1 MDMKKQMVIA
11 MTLSLALGIS
21 TLLPAS
27 VVMADSG
34 SGSGSSTSVSA
45 ASQAQGQFSAQQI
58 AALNYVNEVR
68 AKMGLP
74 PVQLN
79 AVLNKAAFN
88 HARYAFWNS
97 SLINDSLDS
106 QGVPTAHYEVK
117 GKPYFTGVSFTD
129 RIEAVGS
136 LPVGS
141 TEYGEVMAPAPF
153 NSSFAPYVSYIQGW
167 LDTPLHRTL
176 LINPALQ
183 YIGLSTYRGVA
194 VLDGA
199 GYSMPSISNN
209 SLPVVYPFNGQQ
221 NVPASFQG
229 DTEIPDPLAPFNVST
244 SGYPISVSA
253 PSSMAAT
260 VPSSEDYHFVLKDSK
275 GNVVPVF
282 VSPLLDDFALFFPKQ
297 PLKYNETYTVSVHVS
312 GQDQDEVNLPVETW
326 SKTWSFTTQAPPSPT
341 VEINQFG
348 DKPQYVTQ
356 DYKKPV
362 GKLVIV
368 NMVFIPDLPD
378 GKVIKYPPGT
388 VFTVVKSIDYFPG
401 QQIFVTSQGYE
412 IPSYYDGAIF
422 YEGTLYSP
430 DKPLVTY
437 NANGTVYKVFKPG
450 QKFAVQ
456 YQLGAWYYI
465 GNHMYVPISDNVVY
479 QPLF

>member
-45 ASQAQGQFSAQQI
+45 ASQARGQFSAQQI

-68 AKMGLP
+68 AKVGLP
-74 PVQLN
+74 SVQLN
-79 AVLNKAAFN
+79 STLNKAAFN
-88 HARYAFWNS
+88 HARYAYWNN
-97 SLINDSLDS
+97 SLGNDVLNS

-117 GKPYFTGVSFTD
+117 GKPYFTGVD
-129 RIEAVGS
+129 VVARVNAAGNLPLGS
-136 LPVGS
+136 S
-141 TEYGEVMAPAPF
+141 TEGEVMAPSPW
-153 NSSFAPYVSYIQGW
+153 NTTEPYTYFVTSW
-167 LDTPLHRTL
+167 LDAPLHREL
-176 LINPALQ
+176 LLFPSMS
-183 YIGLSTYRGVA
+183 YIGISVYRGVA
-194 VLDGA
+194 VLDFA
-199 GYSMPSISNN
+199 TYDNPPL
-209 SLPVVYPFNGQQ
+209 SLQSLSVTYPYNGQQ
-221 NVPASFQG
+221 NVPVSYAG
-229 DTEIPDPLAPFNVST
+229 DSEIPDPLAPFNVAV
-244 SGYPISVSA
+244 SGYPISVNA

-260 VPSSEDYHFVLKDSK
+260 VATVQDYHFVLKDSK

-282 VSPLLDDFALFFPKQ
+282 ENFDDDGYALFFPKQ
-297 PLKYNETYTVSVHVS
+297 PLQYNETYTVSVNVS
-312 GQDQDEVNLPVETW
+312 GHNQLFVNPPVETW

-348 DKPQYVTQ
+348 DKPQYPAQVNG
-356 DYKKPV
+356 KPI
-362 GKLVIV
+362 GKLVCTQEQIV
-368 NMVFIPDLPD
+368 GTGTKLY
-378 GKVIKYPPGT
+378 KYPAGT
-388 VFTVVKSIDYFPG
+388 VFVVTKMVGSVVGDTQAFLTREGWQIYPGTDGTV
-401 QQIFVTSQGYE
+401 
-412 IPSYYDGAIF
+412 F